1 MAPVHHDSMDHV
13 LAASR
18 AASVAYYAAF
28 DAFRG
33 SDTPEVFEEAMVSL
47 EAAQL
52 AEQDARQSD
61 VLRIRTARA
70 QCDHLLE
77 QSPHEPEEW
86 WAIVGLSVEMEG
98 AAAELEG
105 MWGEER
111 GARCQDLFR
120 AAEVKVKEGL
130 LNADPWEC
138 PPIVARIFDNTGGA
152 DPAMGEQ

>member
-1 MAPVHHDSMDHV
+1 MDHV
-13 LAASR
+13 LAPSR

-70 QCDHLLE
+70 QCD
-77 QSPHEPEEW
+77 QKQKK
-86 WAIVGLSVEMEG
+86 A
-98 AAAELEG
+98 
-105 MWGEER
+105 
-111 GARCQDLFR
+111 
-120 AAEVKVKEGL
+120 
-130 LNADPWEC
+130 
-138 PPIVARIFDNTGGA
+138 
-152 DPAMGEQ
+152 PAG